1 MKKSL
6 LLIILCTVIS
16 SAIMIFAST
25 ISYNKDGSITQ
36 TDSNGNKTIINMDGK
51 TPEGE
56 IIPDELK
63 KIKIGNTELEVIY
76 SGAMSDMPLSFYKN
90 DGYIKKF
97 YASLINKSTARLTE
111 ANINGK
117 NIKIIISNCRIGKT
131 GLCGRTNRTDVK
143 LTVYKNN
150 EILDEIVL
158 SHGNILGKNNYS
170 IAAKVCVDRIFSK
183 L

>member
-6 LLIILCTVIS
+6 LLIILCSIIS

-25 ISYNKDGSITQ
+25 ISYNKDGSITL

-63 KIKIGNTELEVIY
+63 KIKIRNTELEVLY
-76 SGAMSDMPLSFYKN
+76 SGAMSDMPLSFYKS

-97 YASLINKSTARLTE
+97 FSSLINISKERLSETNTNE
-111 ANINGK
+111 K

-143 LTVYKNN
+143 LTAYKNN
-150 EILDEIVL
+150 EIIEEIVL
-158 SHGNILGKNNYS
+158 SHGNILGRNNYS